1 LGSIYDVVCFL
12 FSVDGMGIYED
23 LDNNNLRY
31 KFGEENM
38 YQVIFQLEYVEEN
51 SVQDLLQ
58 EHRLKWF
65 F

>member
-1 LGSIYDVVCFL
+1 
-12 FSVDGMGIYED
+12 
-23 LDNNNLRY
+23 
-31 KFGEENM
+31 M